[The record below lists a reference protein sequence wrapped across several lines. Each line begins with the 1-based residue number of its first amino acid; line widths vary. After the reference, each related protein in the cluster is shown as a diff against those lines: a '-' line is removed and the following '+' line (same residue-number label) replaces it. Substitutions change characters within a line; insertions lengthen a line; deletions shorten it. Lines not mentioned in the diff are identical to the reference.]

1 MTMKYKLIS
10 ITSAL
15 LLSLSVVASNDT
27 ITIGDVE
34 MASDAKSAA
43 FEQVKK
49 KLGKWEGTMVQGLNG
64 AVIDVSYEFAMT
76 SGGNTITETLVEDG
90 VQMLTTYSDDDGELV
105 IRHYCGLGTEPV
117 FKVENLSTKGM
128 SIILDQSKADLHAEH
143 ESFVTNMKWIMN
155 SKDSI
160 TFENIV
166 MLDGEPTNNIAQLK
180 RVY

>member
-1 MTMKYKLIS
+1 MKTKIT
-10 ITSAL
+10 ITSMF
-15 LLSLSVVASNDT
+15 LSLLFSLSTIADDT
-27 ITIGDVE
+27 VKIGDVE
-34 MASDAKSAA
+34 MASDKKSAA
-43 FEQVKK
+43 FEQVRK

-64 AVIDVSYEFAMT
+64 AVIDVSYEFAIT
-76 SGGNTITETLVEDG
+76 SGGNTITETLLEDG

-117 FKVENLSTKGM
+117 FEVDELSAQTM
-128 SIILDQSKADLHAEH
+128 SIKLDRSKVDLHSEH

-155 SKDSI
+155 SNNSV

-166 MLDGEPTNNIAQLK
+166 MLDGEPTKNVAQLK

>member
-1 MTMKYKLIS
+1 MKIKFKLLS

-15 LLSLSVVASNDT
+15 LLSLSNVASNET

-143 ESFVTNMKWIMN
+143 ESFVTNMKWVMN